1 MNNFIFNIILA
12 ICVLHADRT
21 IYWNLGVSI
30 NKERSK
36 TIQQRIDL
44 DNFLIEKAPFSK
56 KTNSGNLAYT
66 LENNY
71 MIEPTITSIENS
83 YELRKNKKTVKDLII
98 NEEYFEA
105 AKTIIK
111 LNETNL
117 SQEFNDMN
125 EYRYWSGFVYYHLGN
140 YEEAILQISF
150 IENTDLVPETMFLE
164 ALILQKLGQKEKSSE
179 LLEEIIENYPHNDY
193 SNYSENILKEIKQ

>member
-1 MNNFIFNIILA
+1 MNNLIFNIILA
-12 ICVLHADRT
+12 ACILHADRT

-56 KTNSGNLAYT
+56 KTNSGNVAYT
-66 LENNY
+66 LKNNY
-71 MIEPTITSIENS
+71 IIEPTITSMENN
-83 YELRKNKKTVKDLII
+83 YGLGNNKKTIKELIV

-105 AKTIIK
+105 AKIIIK
-111 LNETNL
+111 LNDARI

-125 EYRYWSGFVYYHLGN
+125 EYHYWSSFVYYHLGN
-140 YEEAILQISF
+140 HEEAISQISF
-150 IENTDLVPETMFLE
+150 IENRDLVPETMFLE
-164 ALILQKLGQKEKSSE
+164 ALILQKLGQKDKSSE
-179 LLEEIIENYPHNDY
+179 LLEEIIENYPFNDY
-193 SNYSENILKEIKQ
+193 SNYSENILQEIKK